1 MKSNRDL
8 LRGGGKL
15 SIESRGHIISG
26 NVGFLTGQSGV
37 ALMTVPDI
45 MLLFHEWYSLTVGL
59 L

>member
-15 SIESRGHIISG
+15 SIESRGHISG

-45 MLLFHEWYSLTVGL
+45 MLIFH
-59 L
+59 